1 MKKIKMISLLFTII
15 ALLSVTAPTV
25 SVVAAELDDNETDTI
40 FTEMELDE
48 LNNSEKN
55 FDMELFLNDVYSD
68 PELVSI
74 LEESKYDQMSQQAN
88 SGQIQTMG
96 VKTVAAKVAVKGMI
110 KTVKKIGKAKWNKLV
125 AKAPAAIAKYVKY
138 DTVLQV
144 FNIVTGVEG
153 TIENGLIKGF
163 KSIGMNNYWAGVA
176 ARLVMTLAL

>member
-1 MKKIKMISLLFTII
+1 MKKIKLISLLFTLIT
-15 ALLSVTAPTV
+15 LLSVTTPTI
-25 SVVAAELDDNETDTI
+25 SVVASELDNNGTDTG

-48 LNNSEKN
+48 LNSSEMN

-74 LEESKYDQMSQQAN
+74 LQESKYNKFLEQDN
-88 SGQIQTMG
+88 SGQMQTRG
-96 VKTVAAKVAVKGMI
+96 AKTVAAKVAVKGMI
-110 KTVKKIGKAKWNKLV
+110 KTVKKIGKKNWDKLV

-144 FNIVTGVEG
+144 FNIVTGIEG

-163 KSIGMNNYWAGVA
+163 KSIGMNNYWAGAA
-176 ARLVMTLAL
+176 ARLIMALAL